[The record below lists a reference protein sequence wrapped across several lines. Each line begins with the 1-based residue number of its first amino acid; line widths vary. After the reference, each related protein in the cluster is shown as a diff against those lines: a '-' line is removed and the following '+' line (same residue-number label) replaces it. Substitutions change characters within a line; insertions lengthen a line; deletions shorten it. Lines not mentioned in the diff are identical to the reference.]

1 MNISGLIQKV
11 FNDVVT
17 AYQYANI
24 ARYIQNLFLSIVM
37 VKFGL
42 SMEDIGTF
50 ELILFTIT
58 IFSQFW
64 ISGQRDAMV
73 TAYDKSLQKQDV
85 LIFGFLISV
94 FLGMLTSGLL
104 FLFKNH
110 FFYINA
116 KVLPTDLILLA
127 CIYLIFQSL
136 SNIPETLFLLIKKAK
151 ILFWYASVFSVM
163 YMMVIGYFLWFF
175 PDIKVLLLVL
185 IGLSVLKMVFGSIFL
200 FKNSFQFSLSSFFD
214 FLKYSFPFFLI
225 ALTGIAMDM
234 IDGLFVRFYFDAETF
249 AVYKYGAREFPLS
262 SLLMNSLSIAM
273 IPLVS
278 LAGDLSVLKDKAT
291 KHMHLLFPVSI
302 LFIWLSKPVFTHL
315 YNEDFTQSALIF
327 TIYLLILGSRLL
339 LPHTVLLARG
349 KQKWVFWIG
358 ILEIVINIILSYW
371 WVKVIGLEGLIWAT
385 VAAYYLHKWMMF
397 LVISRYF
404 KISMKDL
411 IDVSWWIFYQ
421 ILAILSF
428 FLSKFW
434 L

>member
-1 MNISGLIQKV
+1 
-11 FNDVVT
+11 
-17 AYQYANI
+17 
-24 ARYIQNLFLSIVM
+24 
-37 VKFGL
+37 
-42 SMEDIGTF
+42 
-50 ELILFTIT
+50 
-58 IFSQFW
+58 
-64 ISGQRDAMV
+64 
-73 TAYDKSLQKQDV
+73 
-85 LIFGFLISV
+85 
-94 FLGMLTSGLL
+94 
-104 FLFKNH
+104 
-110 FFYINA
+110 
-116 KVLPTDLILLA
+116 
-127 CIYLIFQSL
+127 
-136 SNIPETLFLLIKKAK
+136 
-151 ILFWYASVFSVM
+151 
-163 YMMVIGYFLWFF
+163 
-175 PDIKVLLLVL
+175 
-185 IGLSVLKMVFGSIFL
+185 
-200 FKNSFQFSLSSFFD
+200 
-214 FLKYSFPFFLI
+214 
-225 ALTGIAMDM
+225 
-234 IDGLFVRFYFDAETF
+234 
-249 AVYKYGAREFPLS
+249 
-262 SLLMNSLSIAM
+262 
-273 IPLVS
+273 
-278 LAGDLSVLKDKAT
+278 
-291 KHMHLLFPVSI
+291 MHLLFPVSI